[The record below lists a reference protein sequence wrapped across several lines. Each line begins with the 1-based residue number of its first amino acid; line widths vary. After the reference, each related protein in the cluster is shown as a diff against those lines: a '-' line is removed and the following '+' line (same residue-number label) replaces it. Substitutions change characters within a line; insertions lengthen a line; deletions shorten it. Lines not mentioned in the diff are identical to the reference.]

1 MAKSSAKPAPES
13 METKLLE
20 IESTLAAQEA
30 QIAAQLQTL
39 QDKRKSL
46 QTVIHMFGVEPDT
59 APDASIAAGA
69 GGPATDVA
77 DVSDDSQSGV
87 TSDVAEVSPEPTPSP
102 RGRRKK
108 GDSATKSR
116 TPSKSSSKSSTK
128 RAGKKSDEWGA
139 YLKPKYRD
147 RPLLQA
153 VLSVLEQYPDQVVEV
168 PHIMDS
174 ILIDKAP
181 KEIRALVRHRLS
193 NVLTVGLKRQKWYRG
208 KVGTYSV
215 SKEAARASRV

>member
-46 QTVIHMFGVEPDT
+46 QTVIHMFTAEPDT
-59 APDASIAAGA
+59 PPDASVAAKDSA
-69 GGPATDVA
+69 PATVA
-77 DVSDDSQSGV
+77 DVSDDSQSEV

-108 GDSATKSR
+108 GSSATKSR
-116 TPSKSSSKSSTK
+116 TSSKSSSKSSTK

-174 ILIDKAP
+174 ILIDKTP

-215 SKEAARASRV
+215 SKEAARASRI

>member
-1 MAKSSAKPAPES
+1 MAKSSSKPAPES

-20 IESTLAAQEA
+20 IESDLAAQEA

-46 QTVIHMFGVEPDT
+46 QTVIHMFGAEPD
-59 APDASIAAGA
+59 AMLDASVAGDDA
-69 GGPATDVA
+69 LATDVS
-77 DVSDDSQSGV
+77 DVSDHSRSAV
-87 TSDVAEVSPEPTPSP
+87 TSDVAEVSPEPTSSP
-102 RGRRKK
+102 RGRQKK
-108 GDSATKSR
+108 EASPTKSR
-116 TPSKSSSKSSTK
+116 TASKSSSKSSTK

-168 PHIMDS
+168 PYIMDS
-174 ILIDKAP
+174 ILVDRTP

>member
-1 MAKSSAKPAPES
+1 MAKSSATPAPES

-20 IESTLAAQEA
+20 IESDLAAQEA

-46 QTVIHMFGVEPDT
+46 QTVIHMFGAEPNVTSDI
-59 APDASIAAGA
+59 SVAAGDGA
-69 GGPATDVA
+69 AATNIA
-77 DVSDDSQSGV
+77 DVSSGSQSDG
-87 TSDVAEVSPEPTPSP
+87 TSDVAEVSPEPTPST

-108 GDSATKSR
+108 NASPTKSR
-116 TPSKSSSKSSTK
+116 TSSKSSSKSSTK

-168 PHIMDS
+168 PYIMDS
-174 ILIDKAP
+174 ILVDRTP